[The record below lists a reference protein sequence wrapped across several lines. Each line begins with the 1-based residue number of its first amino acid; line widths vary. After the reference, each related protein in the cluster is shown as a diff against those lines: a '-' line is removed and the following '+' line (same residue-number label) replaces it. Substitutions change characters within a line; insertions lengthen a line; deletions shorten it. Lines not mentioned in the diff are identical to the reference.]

1 MSSTENF
8 VYGGISGIISRTLTS
23 PFERLKILQ
32 QNEPLLY
39 SKGNPIKSLQFVI
52 KNEGFLSIFNGN
64 LINCIRIFPQSAIQ
78 VGTYEISKKNLQEH
92 NIYNFYNY
100 FLSGSIAG
108 LTSSFAVH
116 PLETIRS
123 KLSAQTHKNSYNGIY
138 DCATKIYIN
147 DGIKGFYKGNVI
159 TLIGA
164 VPFQGINF
172 VTYQSL
178 KNNGSYNSLINGSIA
193 GFLSVSATYP
203 FDVIKR
209 KLQLSNELGNPLY
222 KGSYD
227 CIKLTISKYG
237 IQGLYKGL
245 LPCYLKIIPANA
257 IFFTSLEILKKINY
271 NK

>member
-1 MSSTENF
+1 MSNFKENF
-8 VYGGISGIISRTLTS
+8 LYGGLSGIISRTITS

-32 QNEPLLY
+32 QNNPILY
-39 SKGNPIKSLQFVI
+39 SKGNPISSLHFVI
-52 KNEGFLSIFNGN
+52 KNEGILSLFNGN

-78 VGTYEISKKNLQEH
+78 VGTYEISKKYFHKYDINDY
-92 NIYNFYNY
+92 YNF
-100 FLSGSIAG
+100 FLSGSVAG
-108 LTSSFAVH
+108 LSSSFAVH

-123 KLSAQTHKNSYNGIY
+123 KLSAQSNKNSYNGII
-138 DCATKIYIN
+138 DCASKIYFN
-147 DGIKGFYKGNVI
+147 DGITGFYKGLTI
-159 TLIGA
+159 TLIGSI
-164 VPFQGINF
+164 PFQGINF

-178 KNNGSYNSLINGSIA
+178 KNNNSHNTLLNGSIA

-209 KLQLSNELGNPLY
+209 KLQLSNELGNPMY

-257 IFFTSLEILKKINY
+257 IFFTSLEILKSIEL
-271 NK
+271 